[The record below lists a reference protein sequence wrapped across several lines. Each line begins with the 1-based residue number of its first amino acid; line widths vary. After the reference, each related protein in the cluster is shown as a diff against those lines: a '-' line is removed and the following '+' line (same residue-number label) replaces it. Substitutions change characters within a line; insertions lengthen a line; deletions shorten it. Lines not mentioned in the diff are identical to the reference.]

1 MNNLFRITL
10 NPKDN
15 ATDLNGY
22 ITNVLSRFPD
32 GERFNI
38 PRFIWVELAY
48 AMDDGRRSLPYAP
61 YLMFKIERVTG
72 QRFSKDCFHTVYNI
86 KKTHGGRG
94 GSGTAA
100 YHSSGGTSF
109 AHIDIP
115 ESSRS
120 GGKRKNKKFAKM
132 AEWLKA
138 IFTTCTY
145 VANTTYEDQLE
156 GQEAIR
162 EARELA
168 GLPPLPPIQPPPQ
181 FPDLPRLSG
190 TSLEDEE

>member
-1 MNNLFRITL
+1 VSFLWDDPSKADGRRTGLKGFYYTMNNLFRITL

-22 ITNVLSRFPD
+22 ITNVLSRFLD
-32 GERFNI
+32 GERFHV

-48 AMDDGRRSLPYAP
+48 AMDDGRRYLPYAP
-61 YLMFKIERVTG
+61 YLMFMIERVTR
-72 QRFSKDCFHTVYNI
+72 QRFPKDYFHTVYNI

-94 GSGTAA
+94 GSRTTA
-100 YHSSGGTSF
+100 YHSSEGTSF
-109 AHIDIP
+109 AHRDIP

-120 GGKRKNKKFAKM
+120 GGKRKSKKFAKM

-145 VANTTYEDQLE
+145 AANTAYEDWLE
-156 GQEAIR
+156 SQ
-162 EARELA
+162 
-168 GLPPLPPIQPPPQ
+168 
-181 FPDLPRLSG
+181 
-190 TSLEDEE
+190 